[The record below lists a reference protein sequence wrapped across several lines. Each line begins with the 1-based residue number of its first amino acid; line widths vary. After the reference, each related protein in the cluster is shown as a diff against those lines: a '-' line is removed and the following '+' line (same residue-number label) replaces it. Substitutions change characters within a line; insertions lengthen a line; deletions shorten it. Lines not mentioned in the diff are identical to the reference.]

1 MGCSLLMS
9 GTQNIHTQHT
19 YMKTLLTLAAI
30 VITLAALHF
39 ADDAPIP
46 VPYEPSDSE
55 ARVRAFIVGEI
66 DHIDESDLYSPTVS
80 DGLRSAAIDR

>member
-1 MGCSLLMS
+1 MRSS
-9 GTQNIHTQHT
+9 AKHTQHT
-19 YMKTLLTLAAI
+19 YMKTLYTITAI
-30 VITLAALHF
+30 TITLTALHLVK
-39 ADDAPIP
+39 DAPMPI
-46 VPYEPSDSE
+46 PYEPGDSE

>member
-1 MGCSLLMS
+1 
-9 GTQNIHTQHT
+9 
-19 YMKTLLTLAAI
+19 MKTLLTLTAI
-30 VITLAALHF
+30 VIILAALHF

-46 VPYEPSDSE
+46 VPYEPGDSE

-80 DGLRSAAIDR
+80 DGLRNAAIDK